1 MALVVASNQS
11 GPGTFS
17 SLSVIGQGATALVL
31 AGSIAEITGT
41 VSGYLS
47 MDVRNSSSNAA
58 ASGDVVVTADTGTDT
73 TQYVNLGVN
82 NSAFSV
88 GSWTINGAL
97 DGYLYASDGNMAV
110 GVAGAAKSL
119 VLFAGGTLA
128 ANEVARVS
136 TTGLQ
141 MTGKLY
147 PATDAGARQSAA
159 AIYGGTGAPSNAN
172 GANGDIYIR
181 SDGGAGTTIYQRRA
195 GTWTGIV

>member
-17 SLSVIGQGATALVL
+17 SLSVLGQGATALVL

-41 VSGYLS
+41 VAGYMSL
-47 MDVRNSSSNAA
+47 DVRNTSSNAS

-73 TQYVNLGVN
+73 TQYVNMGVN
-82 NSAFSV
+82 NSGFAV

-110 GVAGAAKSL
+110 GTAGAAKAL
-119 VLFAGGTLA
+119 VLFAGSTLA
-128 ANEVARVS
+128 AAEGFRLSA
-136 TTGLQ
+136 GLAQ
-141 MTGKLY
+141 FTAKLY
-147 PATDAGARQSAA
+147 PPTDAGARQSAA

-181 SDGGAGTTIYQRRA
+181 SDGGAGTTIYQRRT